1 MNKFID
7 WIISSLKY
15 IGEKNKLFV
24 KQFYNKTSN
33 LINKNFALNKMY
45 KPIMREKM
53 EINNNLQKTLKDLDH
68 KNKEAQNQI
77 LKLEHENALKQSKI
91 SIIQNLLTKRHD

>member
-33 LINKNFALNKMY
+33 LINNNFALNKMY

-77 LKLEHENALKQSKI
+77 LILEHENALKQSKI